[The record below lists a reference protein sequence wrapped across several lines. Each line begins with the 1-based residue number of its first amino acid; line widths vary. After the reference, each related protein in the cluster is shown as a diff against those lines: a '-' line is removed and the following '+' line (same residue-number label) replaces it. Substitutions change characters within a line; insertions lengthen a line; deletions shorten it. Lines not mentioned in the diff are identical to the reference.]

1 MTKRVVI
8 AGILGGL
15 TMFVWLFVA
24 HEFLPLGELG
34 VQEIA
39 NEGPV
44 LSAMQSSIPQAG
56 LYLFPGFGLGPN
68 PTSTQRHAAMPAYM
82 KKYEQSPHGI
92 LVYHPASGAFNFG
105 GALAKE
111 GAINLLEGL
120 LAAWLLSFA
129 AARKPY
135 SARAGFVVI
144 LGVLAAITTNL
155 EYWNWYDFPGNYV
168 AGYMVTQIIGFTLV
182 GLVVATFVKTEV
194 AVGS

>member
-1 MTKRVVI
+1 MAKRVVI
-8 AGILGGL
+8 GGILGGL

-34 VQEIA
+34 VQEIS

-44 LSAMQSSIPQAG
+44 LSTMQSSIPQAG

-68 PTSTQRHAAMPAYM
+68 ATSAQRNAAMPAYM

-111 GAINLLEGL
+111 GMINLLEGL
-120 LAAWLLSFA
+120 LAAWLLSLA
-129 AARKPY
+129 AAGKAY
-135 SARAGFVVI
+135 SGRAGFVVI
-144 LGVLAAITTNL
+144 LGVLASVATNL

-168 AGYMVTQIIGFTLV
+168 AGYMVTQIMGFTLV
-182 GLVVATFVKTEV
+182 GLVVAAFVKTEV
-194 AVGS
+194 AVRS

>member
-1 MTKRVVI
+1 MAKRVVI
-8 AGILGGL
+8 GGILGGL

-34 VQEIA
+34 VQEIP

-44 LSAMQSSIPQAG
+44 LSAMQAAIPQAG
-56 LYLFPGFGLGPN
+56 LYLFPGMGLGPN
-68 PTSTQRHAAMPAYM
+68 PTMQQRNAAMPAYM

-105 GALAKE
+105 AALAKE

-120 LAAWLLSFA
+120 LAAWLLSLA
-129 AARKPY
+129 AAGKAY
-135 SARAGFVVI
+135 SGRAGFVVI
-144 LGVLAAITTNL
+144 LGVLASVATNL

-168 AGYMVTQIIGFTLV
+168 AGYMVTQVIGFTLV
-182 GLVVATFVKTEV
+182 GLVVAAFVKTEA
-194 AVGS
+194 AVRS

>member
-1 MTKRVVI
+1 MAKRVVI

-34 VQEIA
+34 VQEIP

-44 LSAMQSSIPQAG
+44 LSAMQAAIPQAG
-56 LYLFPGFGLGPN
+56 LYLFPGVGLGPN
-68 PTSTQRHAAMPAYM
+68 STMQQRNAAMPTYM

-105 GALAKE
+105 AALARE

-120 LAAWLLSFA
+120 LAAWLLALA
-129 AARKPY
+129 AGGKAY
-135 SARAGFVVI
+135 SGRAGFVVI
-144 LGVLAAITTNL
+144 LGVFASLATNL

-182 GLVVATFVKTEV
+182 GLVVAAFVKSEV
-194 AVGS
+194 APRS

>member
-1 MTKRVVI
+1 MAKRVVI

-39 NEGPV
+39 NEGLV
-44 LSAMQSSIPQAG
+44 LSAIQSSIPQAG

-68 PTSTQRHAAMPAYM
+68 PTSAQRNAAMPAYM

-105 GALAKE
+105 AALAKE
-111 GAINLLEGL
+111 GAINLLEAF
-120 LAAWLLSFA
+120 LAAWLLSLA
-129 AARKPY
+129 AAGKAY

-144 LGVLAAITTNL
+144 LGVLAAVTTNL
-155 EYWNWYDFPGNYV
+155 EYWNWYNFPGTYV

-182 GLVVATFVKTEV
+182 GLVVAAFVKNEL
-194 AVGS
+194 APGS